1 MRLRTRRA
9 TGLHCPSQVA
19 PAPMSYTRLQHHRDI
34 LGTIAASCAGQA
46 ILVLSGIGAT
56 RILGVEDR
64 GHLALFNLLP
74 TLLVLLGTCGLP
86 IALTYFIAR
95 NPADARHVVVPI
107 LRLSVLLVSALTAAD
122 AGALALLD
130 RAQPARVLIPAAI
143 SLPLVASNVAQV
155 MGQAV
160 LQGLQRYRAFNFWRV
175 MPALLYAIAV
185 GALYFTPAGNL
196 LTLTIAFTATTSVI
210 AACTLAVA
218 VHSLPPLGPHTGE
231 RIRLRDVVRF
241 GLSAVLGA
249 VYPTEAFQL
258 DQAAVGL
265 FLPSV
270 SLGLYVVAVSFTN
283 LPRFIAQSFG
293 TIAYPRAAAA
303 RTPPEARRV
312 VLRFTAGGAVTSL
325 VVCGAL
331 ELSVGFLA
339 PFLYGHAFAAAVPVT
354 RILLISS
361 FVVATR
367 RLLADGLRGAGYPG
381 IGSLGESVAM
391 LLLLPL
397 LAVLIPAD
405 GLNGAAIAVTA
416 SSATGFAV
424 ILLRSLPAL
433 HRMRRARIPIGSLRI
448 ELPGKLEDEPVE

>member
-1 MRLRTRRA
+1 MR
-9 TGLHCPSQVA
+9 H
-19 PAPMSYTRLQHHRDI
+19 TRLQRHRNI
-34 LGTIAASCAGQA
+34 LGTIAASCASQA
-46 ILVLSGIGAT
+46 VLVLSGIGAT

-74 TLLVLLGTCGLP
+74 TLLVLLGTFGLP
-86 IALTYFIAR
+86 VAATYFIAR
-95 NPADARHVVVPI
+95 NPADARHVVTPI
-107 LRLSVLLVSALTAAD
+107 LRVSVLLVGVLTAAD
-122 AGALALLD
+122 AGTLALLD
-130 RAQPARVLIPAAI
+130 RAQPARVLIAAAI
-143 SLPLVASNVAQV
+143 SLPLVASNVAQIL
-155 MGQAV
+155 GQAI
-160 LQGLQRYRAFNFWRV
+160 LQGIQRYRAFNLWRV

-185 GALYFTPAGNL
+185 GGLYFTPAGNL
-196 LTLTIAFTATTSVI
+196 VTLTIAFTATSTVT
-210 AACTLAVA
+210 AALTLSVA
-218 VHSLPPLGPHTGE
+218 VRSLPPLGPRQGE
-231 RIRLRDVVRF
+231 RVGLRRVGRF
-241 GLSAVLGA
+241 GLSGVLGA

-312 VLRFTAGGAVTSL
+312 VLRFAAGGAVTSL
-325 VVCGAL
+325 IVCGAL

-339 PFLYGHAFAAAVPVT
+339 PFLYGHAFAAAVPLT

-381 IGSLGESVAM
+381 IGSLGEIVAM
-391 LLLLPL
+391 LLLVPL

-405 GLNGAAIAVTA
+405 GLNGAAIAVTV
-416 SSATGFAV
+416 SSAAGFAV
-424 ILLRSLPAL
+424 ILLRSVSTLR
-433 HRMRRARIPIGSLRI
+433 RMRRPRIPVGTLRI
-448 ELPGKLEDEPVE
+448 GVSGRLENEPVE